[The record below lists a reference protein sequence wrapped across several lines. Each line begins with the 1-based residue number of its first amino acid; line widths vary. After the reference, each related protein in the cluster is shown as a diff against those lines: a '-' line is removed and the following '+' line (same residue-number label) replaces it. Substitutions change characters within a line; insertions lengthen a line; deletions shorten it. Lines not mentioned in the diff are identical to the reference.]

1 MNSIAGL
8 SFVLAAF
15 SFCVFLYKKF
25 GKKVET
31 SETKNFKIAGIIFTI
46 LFVVSAGFASPGT
59 GVNDSQ
65 KVNTNK
71 TPATIQTEPVIKE
84 EKVTEDIPFE
94 SQSKDDSTLAKGTTK
109 VQQEGV
115 VGKKEKNYKVTYQ
128 DGKEVKREL
137 TSEVVMAQPIP
148 KITLNGTYVYVAP
161 TTNSGY
167 TNVDGNYV
175 QSPTYAPSAPAGAT
189 AKCGDGSY
197 SFSQHRS
204 GTCSHHGGVAQ
215 WL

>member
-8 SFVLAAF
+8 SFILAAF
-15 SFCVFLYKKF
+15 SFCVFLYKKL
-25 GKKVET
+25 GKKAEV
-31 SETKNFKIAGIIFTI
+31 SETKNYKIAGIIFTI
-46 LFVVSAGFASPGT
+46 MFVVSAGFASPGT
-59 GVNDSQ
+59 SVNNSQ
-65 KVNTNK
+65 KADTNK
-71 TPATIQTEPVIKE
+71 APATIQSAPVVKDD
-84 EKVTEDIPFE
+84 KVIVDIPFE
-94 SQSKDDSTLAKGTTK
+94 SQSKDDNALIKGTTK

-115 VGKKEKNYKVTYQ
+115 VGKKEQNFKVTYQ

-137 TSEVVMAQPIP
+137 ASEVVTIQPVP

-161 TTNSGY
+161 VTNNGY

-189 AKCGDGSY
+189 AKCGDGTY
-197 SFSQHRS
+197 SFSQNRS